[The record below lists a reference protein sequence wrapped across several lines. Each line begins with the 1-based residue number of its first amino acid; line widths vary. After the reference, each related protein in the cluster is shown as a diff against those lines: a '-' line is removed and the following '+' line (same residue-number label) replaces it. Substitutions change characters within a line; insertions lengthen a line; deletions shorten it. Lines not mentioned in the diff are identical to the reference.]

1 MTKKNLMI
9 LNRIRQEVNSSNSRF
24 LFVVRT
30 PQIAR
35 INLTVLRILMA
46 DRKERG
52 IYISIDKPDKHVKQ
66 ILERHNISHEGSY
79 VDTGVHAEHAPEAIS
94 APMEAANKILVV
106 SGIFCPTLFL
116 DSIDATMASSP
127 EAKARIVGELKTMN
141 FIMVDNVSTMIAYNS
156 NAKIHEFFV
165 RFDAF
170 LKQFP
175 NIRAFLSTDKNLPTD
190 IYQAARKAVDR
201 EVEILDEWL

>member
-1 MTKKNLMI
+1 MTKKNLII
-9 LNRIRQEVNSSNSRF
+9 LSRIRQEVNSANNRF

-46 DRKERG
+46 ERKERG

-66 ILERHNISHEGSY
+66 ILERQNISREGSY
-79 VDTGVHAEHAPEAIS
+79 VDTGVHAENAPETIS
-94 APMEAANKILVV
+94 APMETSKILVV

-116 DSIDATMASSP
+116 DSIDATMTTSP
-127 EAKARIVGELKTMN
+127 EAKARIMSELRTMN
-141 FIMVDNVSTMIAYNS
+141 FIMVDNISTMIAYNS
-156 NAKIHEFFV
+156 NSKIHEFFA

-170 LKQFP
+170 LKEFP
-175 NIRAFLSTDKNLPTD
+175 NIRAFLSTDKNLPPD

-201 EVEILDEWL
+201 EIEILDEWL